1 MSLKK
6 TRGEDVNQGGI
17 ETTTRLAQRQLFSRF
32 VLTMIFCFVVIQG
45 LVMALLI
52 YQQNVQ
58 ANQMMTSLKA
68 EYQRFLIFE
77 SSDELEQVLLS
88 YPEKL
93 IDNGLSVI
101 KRTGQANQD
110 FIAGLAVDQTP
121 VSLDEFLLSDSSW
134 LDFLLAQPYL
144 SMKLSPEKAS
154 FEEGKQQLNDAE
166 YWLVLNVPAKLSA
179 LIEKWVFVGLILA
192 LLSIFISFIVWRLIG
207 DTLQPLHALAKG
219 LDNHKVG
226 QGISE
231 QEVEQEVEQEALLDR
246 SVFSDEVKLEAKQR
260 HHTNKGLEALNQGV
274 NQVMYSLKEAN
285 LSMSHTLDAIAHDLR
300 TPLSRIL
307 LSTEKALAAPLSDLS
322 DETEYHK
329 EEISRLV
336 TALSDCAES
345 ASQATGL
352 LTTLMKIND
361 EAIGRHEIVK
371 ENISLKEL
379 SLNVI
384 SWYQEIAEEK
394 GIGLGAHQSPDI
406 VCFTDPKRLTQIL
419 VNLVD
424 NSIKYSEKGDEIQLC
439 WGMTGHDCFISVKDT
454 GIGIEADKQ
463 AAIFERL
470 YRVDHSRSQ
479 AGYGLGLAM
488 VKVMLDSLNASISV
502 SSELGKGSEFCVLL
516 TQPASQPASLTS

>member
-32 VLTMIFCFVVIQG
+32 VLTLILCFIVIQG

-68 EYQRFLIFE
+68 EYQRILIFE
-77 SSDELEQVLLS
+77 SSDELEHVLLS

-101 KRTGQANQD
+101 KQTGKAKQD

-144 SMKLSPEKAS
+144 SMKLNPENALL
-154 FEEGKQQLNDAE
+154 EEGNQSVNDTE
-166 YWLVLNVPAKLSA
+166 YWLILNVPAKLSA

-192 LLSIFISFIVWRLIG
+192 LLSILISFIVWRLIG

-219 LDNHKVG
+219 LDNYKVG
-226 QGISE
+226 QVAS
-231 QEVEQEVEQEALLDR
+231 EQEALLNM
-246 SVFSDEVKLEAKQR
+246 SAFSDEAKLQEKR
-260 HHTNKGLEALNQGV
+260 HHLTNKGLDVLNQGV
-274 NQVMYSLKEAN
+274 NRVMYSLKEAN

-307 LSTEKALAAPLSDLS
+307 LSTEKALASSHSDLS
-322 DETEYHK
+322 DEAEFHK
-329 EEISRLV
+329 DEVSRLV
-336 TALSDCAES
+336 AALSDCAES

-371 ENISLKEL
+371 ESISLKEL
-379 SLNVI
+379 CLNVI
-384 SWYQEIAEEK
+384 SWYKEIAEEK
-394 GIGLGAHQSPDI
+394 GIELIANHVPDI
-406 VCFTDPKRLTQIL
+406 VCLTDPKRLTQIL

-439 WGMTGHDCFISVKDT
+439 WGMKGHDCFISVKDT

-463 AAIFERL
+463 EAIFERL

-488 VKVMLDSLNASISV
+488 VKVMLDSLNASIRV
-502 SSELGKGSEFCVLL
+502 SSELGEGSEFCVLL
-516 TQPASQPASLTS
+516 TQDSSPGS